1 MTSVDILHILNAF
14 LMILL
19 PEIVEEKKKN
29 NLFDLMQ
36 FIPFFFKQYFGSIMD
51 LSLQKIFI
59 NN

>member
-1 MTSVDILHILNAF
+1 MTSVDILHILDAF

-36 FIPFFFKQYFGSIMD
+36 FIPFF
-51 LSLQKIFI
+51 L